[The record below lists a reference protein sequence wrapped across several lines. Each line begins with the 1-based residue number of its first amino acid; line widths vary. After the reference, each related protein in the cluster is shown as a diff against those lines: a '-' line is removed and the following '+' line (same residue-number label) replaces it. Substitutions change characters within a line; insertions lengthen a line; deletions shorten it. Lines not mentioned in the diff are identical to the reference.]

1 MLLGIVGSLPF
12 FGKLPNIFKRVD
24 ALLPVDELKH
34 LNAFVFLVP
43 TNFFFVGV
51 LSNRGNRA
59 SIPSITLLEG
69 DGQISIMF
77 PRSAPSVG
85 YVWISFFSLNPAGL
99 FVVKASDSTG
109 GEFVV
114 CNVCILEFL
123 GPTSS
128 LVRTKLP
135 LEVFPP

>member
-12 FGKLPNIFKRVD
+12 FGKLPDIFIRLD
-24 ALLPVDELKH
+24 ALLPVDELKY

-43 TNFFFVGV
+43 TNFFSLGV
-51 LSNRGNRA
+51 LSNRGDGT
-59 SIPSITLLEG
+59 SIPSISLLKG

-77 PRSAPSVG
+77 PMYALVVG
-85 YVWISFFSLNPAGL
+85 RVWISLFSLSLIGL
-99 FVVKASDSTG
+99 FVFKAFDSTC

-114 CNVCILEFL
+114 YNVCVPEFL

-128 LVRTKLP
+128 LVRTKLS